1 MTTLPRLKRL
11 PRELAVIPLLAL
23 VRVLPET
30 GVGLYLRLAV
40 ATLAVLAPGALV
52 ARALGRPSVSAT
64 LGWTLTAIVA
74 AGAVMFAVGGSLD
87 LALGLYAAVGAAA
100 LLVVV
105 RRATWVRRRR
115 PAGAVLLGIV
125 LGALLWHVAGTLD
138 GDALFHLAR
147 VRKLLAFSDLHL
159 RTVDE
164 FRDGGLH
171 PGYAFPLWHLLLAF
185 VARLA
190 GVDAG
195 RMLLHEASLLCPV
208 ALAAIYEAGKSVF
221 RRGGTAFAVV
231 LATVAVAAFAPGH
244 GGSYTALALPATAA
258 RQLLVPAAIALFFAF
273 VAGPSRASA
282 ATLAAAGLGLALV
295 HPTYALFLV
304 LLLAGYVAARGLL
317 ARVELREGV
326 AGLAALLVPAGAVSL
341 WLLPIVRETVSH
353 NPSDAELRT
362 SLAHYGRQLVVY
374 SLHSYRVAAESYA
387 RTGAVAVAAL
397 VAVPLAALA
406 PRRRWAALVL
416 GGTVVIA
423 AATLVPP
430 LFTTMADLVSL
441 SQALR
446 AVGFMPLAFALAGG
460 AAVLAR
466 LASAWVLPVAL
477 AAGIGLQLAFPGDF
491 GYRLG
496 EGGPAAATWIAA
508 GGGAIALAVAALRV
522 APRELD
528 SRGGLAALAALLFTI
543 PVAVS
548 GFSHWSPAR
557 AAAGGLTR
565 GLVRALRSHV
575 PAGAVVFSDDAT
587 AYRIAAA
594 LPVYVNAALPGHVAN
609 TTPNHPYRRR
619 DDANRFL
626 ATGDLGLPRR
636 YGATWIVVDRH
647 RRPKPVLDLPRVYRD
662 GSYVLYR
669 LPRTQS
675 R

>member
-1 MTTLPRLKRL
+1 VRRL
-11 PRELAVIPLLAL
+11 PRELAVIPALAI

-52 ARALGRPSVSAT
+52 ARAVGRASVSAT
-64 LGWTLTAIVA
+64 LAWTL
-74 AGAVMFAVGGSLD
+74 AGIFASGATMFAVHGSLD
-87 LALGLYAAVGAAA
+87 LALGLYAAIGAAS
-100 LLVVV
+100 LLVLL
-105 RRATWVRRRR
+105 RRSTWVRRRR
-115 PAGAVLLGIV
+115 PAGVVLLGIV

-159 RTVDE
+159 RSVDE
-164 FRDGGLH
+164 FVDGGLH

-185 VARLA
+185 VARFG

-195 RMLLHEASLLCPV
+195 RMLLHEATLLCPV
-208 ALAAIYEAGKSVF
+208 ALAAVYEAGRAVF

-231 LATVAVAAFAPGH
+231 LATVAVTAFAPGH
-244 GGSYTALALPATAA
+244 GGSYVALALPATAA

-273 VAGPSRASA
+273 VAKPGRAGA
-282 ATLAAAGLGLALV
+282 ATLVAAGLGLALV

-304 LLLAGYVAARGLL
+304 LLLAGYVAARWLL
-317 ARVELREGV
+317 ARVELREGL

-353 NPSDAELRT
+353 NPSDAELRS

-397 VAVPLAALA
+397 VSVPLAALA

-416 GGTVVIA
+416 GGTVVIT
-423 AATLVPP
+423 AATLVPV

-441 SQALR
+441 SQARR

-466 LASAWVLPVAL
+466 VVSGWVLPAAL
-477 AAGIGLQLAFPGDF
+477 AAGIGLELAFPGDF

-496 EGGPAAATWIAA
+496 EGGPAAVTWIAA
-508 GGGAIALAVAALRV
+508 VGGALALAVATLRLM
-522 APRELD
+522 PRELD
-528 SRGGLAALAALLFTI
+528 SRGAIAGLAALLFVV
-543 PVAVS
+543 PVVVS

-557 AAAGGLTR
+557 AAAGGLTA

-575 PAGAVVFSDDAT
+575 PKGAVVFSDDST

-594 LPVYVNAALPGHVAN
+594 VPVYVNAALPGHVAN
-609 TTPNHPYRRR
+609 TRANHPYGRRN
-619 DDANRFL
+619 DARRFL
-626 ATGDLGLPRR
+626 ATADLAIPRR
-636 YGATWIVVDRH
+636 YHAGWIVVDRH